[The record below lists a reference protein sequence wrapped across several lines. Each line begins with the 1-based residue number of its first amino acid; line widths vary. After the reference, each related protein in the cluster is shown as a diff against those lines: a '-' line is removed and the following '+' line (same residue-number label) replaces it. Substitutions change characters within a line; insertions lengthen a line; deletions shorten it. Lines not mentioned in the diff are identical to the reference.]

1 MYICY
6 NVYTF
11 LQSLHAGVK
20 SIRVCLYHF
29 RRNGHIIH
37 VRFLP
42 PVRGSLPNSL
52 QICVSAKPTGR
63 PWRSLTGW
71 FLASK
76 INMSAKQFCTFWLG
90 GVILYLLVWGS
101 NFVSFGLLKP
111 WSPPENVNV
120 CCPWEGFYWLTTN
133 HQRNFVSDG
142 GEKVYNGFLKREP
155 NTKHGKF
162 YMFCMLKMKMFIV
175 PW

>member
-1 MYICY
+1 MRKNCTFLILEYSKNCTFLILENSKNCTFLILEYSKNTSYLLVRNQQLQYSHITYCIYTYTHFSYTVYICY

-42 PVRGSLPNSL
+42 PVRESLPNSL

-90 GVILYLLVWGS
+90 GVILYLLV
-101 NFVSFGLLKP
+101 
-111 WSPPENVNV
+111 
-120 CCPWEGFYWLTTN
+120 Y
-133 HQRNFVSDG
+133 
-142 GEKVYNGFLKREP
+142 
-155 NTKHGKF
+155 
-162 YMFCMLKMKMFIV
+162 
-175 PW
+175 

>member
-1 MYICY
+1 MNTVKILHTYSYVISSYSTVILHTVYIRTPTFHIGTVYICY

-63 PWRSLTGW
+63 PWRSRTGW
-71 FLASK
+71 FLVSK

-90 GVILYLLVWGS
+90 GVILYLLVYKS
-101 NFVSFGLLKP
+101 LD
-111 WSPPENVNV
+111 PP
-120 CCPWEGFYWLTTN
+120 
-133 HQRNFVSDG
+133 
-142 GEKVYNGFLKREP
+142 
-155 NTKHGKF
+155 
-162 YMFCMLKMKMFIV
+162 LKM
-175 PW
+175 